1 MGHHWTKK
9 NEILKHRTRWIY
21 CCLCH
26 HHRHC
31 EPGRRWIHCHPCRK
45 SGRRAQ
51 QRKAEGEGY
60 QSTHY
65 SQWTWGNDGVFLMF
79 VKVRNY
85 IFWLDDAFES
95 AECDLPMVSY
105 WLLENLRGKSKARII
120 STIVKTPSHCLTH
133 HHPQLQLHHHV
144 KVIWA
149 RESNVLMMIIR
160 RVIYL
165 L

>member
-1 MGHHWTKK
+1 MDLLLSLSSSSSLWTWKEMDPLSSLSKIWKTRSTKK
-9 NEILKHRTRWIY
+9 GW
-21 CCLCH
+21 
-26 HHRHC
+26 
-31 EPGRRWIHCHPCRK
+31 G
-45 SGRRAQ
+45 G
-51 QRKAEGEGY
+51 GY

-105 WLLENLRGKSKARII
+105 WLLENLRGKSRARII